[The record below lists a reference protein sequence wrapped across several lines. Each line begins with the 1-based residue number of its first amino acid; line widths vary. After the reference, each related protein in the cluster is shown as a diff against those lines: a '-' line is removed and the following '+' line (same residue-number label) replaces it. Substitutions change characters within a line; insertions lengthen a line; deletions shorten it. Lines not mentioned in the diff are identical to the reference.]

1 MEALFVDPI
10 VPVFFV
16 YGLAFYTMGL
26 AIVIA
31 SGGPIPDSQVR
42 RAMFALAAFSLI
54 HGFLAWF
61 ELFFPSGIGVAGTS
75 LFPALDLLRVAILAF
90 SFLLLGCF
98 GIQMLLAARSC
109 QFRWTLL
116 LAGIFSLGAWWIV
129 SRPASEWDMIVP
141 VLDTWTRYSLGVS
154 GGLLAG
160 VGLIVRSRDYR
171 RQGLKA
177 VAQGWLVAGIA
188 LVLYGLIGQS
198 APPPGAYFPANAYN
212 SAVFQG
218 WFGFPIQLLRAA
230 TAVIA
235 TFGLVGALRA
245 LDQQRRLALQLANEA
260 KLRAQ
265 DLARREI
272 AQRAALQSE
281 LLRRTVAAQESER
294 ARIARELHDET
305 GQTISAIRYQVA
317 ALQSALMDNRPVE
330 QEAIRSLEMLTC
342 QAFADLS
349 RMVTDLRPAQLDDLG
364 LVAAVHWLGDQAD
377 IRLGL
382 KVDIQIQGRKARLSP
397 DVETA
402 LFRVTQEALTN
413 IARHAQVDTAR
424 LSLTFSPLVVT
435 LEIADQ
441 GVGFSQAQAFDSP
454 GRGAW
459 GIVGMRERIASVG
472 GVLEITSAPGQG
484 TTICAIVPI
493 PSGDHDVVS
502 ESHQTVVS
510 G

>member
-31 SGGPIPDSQVR
+31 SGGHIQDSRVKG
-42 RAMFALAAFSLI
+42 AMFALAAFSLI
-54 HGFLAWF
+54 HGFHEWF
-61 ELFFPSGIGVAGTS
+61 EMFRIGIGVAGAS
-75 LFPALDLLRVAILAF
+75 LALDIFQIATLAF
-90 SFLLLGCF
+90 SFLLLGCS
-98 GIQMLLAARSC
+98 GIRVLLAARSC
-109 QFRWTLL
+109 QLRWTLV
-116 LAGIFSLGAWWIV
+116 LAGVFSLGVWWIMG
-129 SRPASEWDMIVP
+129 RFGPEWGAIVP
-141 VLDTWTRYSLGVS
+141 ALDAWTHYSLGLS
-154 GGLLAG
+154 AGLLGG
-160 VGLIVRSRDYR
+160 VGLVVRSRIYR
-171 RQGLKA
+171 LQGLRA
-177 VAQGWLVAGIA
+177 VARGWWVAGIA
-188 LVLYGLIGQS
+188 LASYGLIGLS
-198 APPPGAYFPANAYN
+198 APSPGTFFPANVFNA
-212 SAVFQG
+212 AVFQG
-218 WFGFPIQLLRAA
+218 WFGFPVQLLQAA
-230 TAVIA
+230 LAVTATV
-235 TFGLVGALRA
+235 GLVGALRA
-245 LDQQRRLALQLANEA
+245 FDRQCWWDLQLANEA

-265 DLARREI
+265 DLARQEI

-281 LLRRTVAAQESER
+281 LLRRTVAAQEHER

-317 ALQSALMDNRPVE
+317 ALQSSLADDRPVAP
-330 QEAIRSLEMLTC
+330 EAVHSLEALTR
-342 QAFADLS
+342 QAFSDLG
-349 RMVTDLRPAQLDDLG
+349 RIVTDLRPAQLDDLG
-364 LVAAVHWLGDQAD
+364 LVAAVHWLCDQAD

-382 KVDIQIQGRKARLSP
+382 KVDIKVRGRKTRLSR
-397 DVETA
+397 DIETA

-413 IARHAQVDTAR
+413 VARHAEVSTTR

-441 GVGFSQAQAFDSP
+441 GIGFSQERAFDSP
-454 GRGAW
+454 GREAW

-493 PSGDHDVVS
+493 TSGDHDVVS
-502 ESHQTVVS
+502 HAHQTAVS